1 MSKKS
6 EKKLFFEAVEYGLRP
21 PLILPSENSKG
32 DVSDKMK
39 ENHKLYCLAESAKV
53 FDTKKCPLYDVM
65 IHISCI
71 SNIRNLSREEFEIYQ
86 YIFAKYEKEGW
97 KKAFGNDSMP
107 TKLSSPA
114 EAVLDEYQRKLF
126 EQQLKMI
133 RERKND

>member
-6 EKKLFFEAVEYGLRP
+6 EKKLFSEAVEYGLNP
-21 PLILPSENSKG
+21 PLILPSKDSP
-32 DVSDKMK
+32 VSDKMK
-39 ENHKLYCLAESAKV
+39 EGHKLYCLAESAKV
-53 FDTKKCPLYDVM
+53 FETKKCPLYDVM
-65 IHISCI
+65 IHISSI
-71 SNIRNLSREEFEIYQ
+71 SLIRNLTHEEFEIYQ

-107 TKLSSPA
+107 TKLNPDA